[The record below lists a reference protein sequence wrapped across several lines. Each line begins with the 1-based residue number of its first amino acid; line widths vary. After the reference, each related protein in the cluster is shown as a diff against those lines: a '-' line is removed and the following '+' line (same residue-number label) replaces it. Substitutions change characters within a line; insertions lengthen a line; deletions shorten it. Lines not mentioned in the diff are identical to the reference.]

1 MSLPTQTILRFF
13 DSLITNG
20 QYSTGWTGKKVALV
34 QIFKACPPS
43 SSFSCFAVQSHHSPA
58 GETRGKEER
67 PSLLWWGPTME
78 GSMKSVQGKETRNAH
93 RALTCWWI
101 SSMPVLRQ
109 LIRMSTWH
117 QEIQVTAGQEV
128 WALRASCCAW
138 LDPRAGTRPLSWW
151 QRTPDTVRLLRKSS
165 WEGWGSTCRCTACK
179 QAVPLTPAF
188 PL

>member
-1 MSLPTQTILRFF
+1 MRTHYGRLHE
-13 DSLITNG
+13 
-20 QYSTGWTGKKVALV
+20 V
-34 QIFKACPPS
+34 
-43 SSFSCFAVQSHHSPA
+43 
-58 GETRGKEER
+58 
-67 PSLLWWGPTME
+67 
-78 GSMKSVQGKETRNAH
+78 SVQGKETRNAH
-93 RALTCWWI
+93 RALTWWWC

-179 QAVPLTPAF
+179 QAVPWLQLF
-188 PL
+188 PCKRHSLKNLLWDYFDREGHGEKKRQLQNENLFT